1 MSGRRGVGI
10 LGVLSAFAGFGV
22 AGSAQAQP
30 IVGGPHDW
38 QVSFPQSFTPV
49 MDRVE
54 SLNDLL
60 LVIISLICAFV
71 LALLLY
77 AVVRFHASRN
87 PVPTT
92 TTHNTVVEI
101 AWTVIP
107 ILILVIIAI
116 PSFRLLYYSDKAV
129 DPAFTVKV
137 TGHQWYWSY
146 EYPDQ
151 GNFSVDSRILSEADR
166 VKLKPQVPRLLAVD
180 EEMVIPK
187 GTTIRVIGTAA
198 DSMHGWT
205 VPGFGIKKTVIPGRL
220 NEGWINVRDEGF
232 YFGQCSQICG
242 NNHSFMPIAVRVVSQ
257 DEFNKWVEQKKKAAG
272 LVPQTAPQGAPKT
285 DVASA
290 NPTANR

>member
-1 MSGRRGVGI
+1 MVGKRGLGI
-10 LGVLSAFAGFGV
+10 LGVLSAIAGLGV
-22 AGSAQAQP
+22 ASSTQAQP
-30 IVGGPHDW
+30 IVGVPHDW
-38 QVSFPQSFTPV
+38 QMNFPPAYTPL
-49 MDRVE
+49 MEKVE

-60 LVIISLICAFV
+60 LIIITLICAFV
-71 LALLLY
+71 AGLIVY
-77 AVVRFHASRN
+77 AVWRFHASRN
-87 PVPTT
+87 AVPTT
-92 TTHNTVVEI
+92 TTHNTVIEI
-101 AWTVIP
+101 AWTVLP

-116 PSFRLLYYSDKAV
+116 PSFRLLYYGDKAT
-129 DPAFTVKV
+129 DAAFTVKV

-166 VKLKPQVPRLLAVD
+166 VKQKPEVPRLLAVD

-187 GTTIRVIGTAA
+187 GTTIRIIGTAA

-242 NNHSFMPIAVRVVSQ
+242 NNHSFMPIAVRVVSKP
-257 DEFNKWVEQKKKAAG
+257 EFDKWVEQKKKSAG
-272 LVPQTAPQGAPKT
+272 LAPAT
-285 DVASA
+285 DIASA
-290 NPTANR
+290 TPSANR